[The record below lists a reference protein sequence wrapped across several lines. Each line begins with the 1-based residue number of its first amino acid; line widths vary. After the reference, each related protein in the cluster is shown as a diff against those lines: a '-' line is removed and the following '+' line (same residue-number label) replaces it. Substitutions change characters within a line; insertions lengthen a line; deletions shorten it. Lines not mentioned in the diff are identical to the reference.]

1 MRNADYNSSK
11 LVNCPHCKT
20 RQPAPDNRWLYGSP
34 IKVCP
39 ECGTEYF
46 DGRFREIAVDGYIP
60 DALSVKKRLKIS
72 LLGSAFALLAAG
84 MYLYETRILG
94 KYHIILWPIMIG
106 GGIMALMGLIDA
118 AAVLSG
124 RREKA
129 LEKLKAES
137 EERMK
142 DPLYVRK
149 LSEYGLSVPKEYL
162 S

>member
-1 MRNADYNSSK
+1 
-11 LVNCPHCKT
+11 
-20 RQPAPDNRWLYGSP
+20 
-34 IKVCP
+34 
-39 ECGTEYF
+39 
-46 DGRFREIAVDGYIP
+46 
-60 DALSVKKRLKIS
+60 
-72 LLGSAFALLAAG
+72 
-84 MYLYETRILG
+84 
-94 KYHIILWPIMIG
+94 
-106 GGIMALMGLIDA
+106 MALMGLIDA